1 MVFKEVFY
9 DKQVDTMKKVLI
21 VWILLVCFLLTGCT
35 SQGESTSSRRESSQ
49 GTAVSTAS
57 EALESWESADQDN
70 SSSDG
75 STLVESSPSR
85 QEEDSSSLEPASQS
99 QDGETSQPEKQQGLT
114 LADLSSAEGD
124 FTYLGLEYGTPDQ
137 VVLPFF
143 GLSGAEP
150 DREWETSDSGLH
162 SEYRTRA
169 MDLGGVSFGLTLG
182 FLDGLLN
189 SFTFTWDAQEGKDL
203 TSLYED
209 LRVQLESLYGLPE
222 EETVLE
228 DVLAVVDREKGKTV
242 SYDRKR
248 FSFVVEEEGERAT
261 RMYLSLMERD
271 GAGVQVELSLN
282 LYQ

>member
-1 MVFKEVFY
+1 
-9 DKQVDTMKKVLI
+9 MKKVLI
-21 VWILLVCFLLTGCT
+21 VWIVLVCFLLTGCT
-35 SQGESTSSRRESSQ
+35 SQRESSSSQMESSQ

-57 EALESWESADQDN
+57 EALESRKPVDQEH

-75 STLVESSPSR
+75 STLVKSSPSR
-85 QEEDSSSLEPASQS
+85 QEENFSSVEPASQS

-114 LADLSSAEGD
+114 LEDLSSAEGD

-137 VVLPFF
+137 VVLPLF
-143 GLSGAEP
+143 GLSGAKP
-150 DREWETSDSGLH
+150 DREWETSDSGLY
-162 SEYRTRA
+162 SEYRTGA

-209 LRVQLESLYGLPE
+209 LRVQLGSLYGLPE

-242 SYDRKR
+242 SYDRER
-248 FSFVVEEEGERAT
+248 FSSVVEEEGERAT
-261 RMYLSLMERD
+261 RMDLSLMERD